1 MYYSGKEIVEIAV
14 RIEENGYAF
23 YIAAAEMI
31 REPNEIKNLFLDL
44 AEQETMHTASF
55 QKIFEKF
62 EPEDYEQAEEDF
74 SAYIRNLADKHIFG
88 KPEAGVTLAKTL
100 KSPKEA
106 LRVSFQFEN
115 DSVAF
120 YKELYSK
127 TKSDSKK
134 LIKQIIAEEEA
145 HAARIKRFL

>member
-1 MYYSGKEIVEIAV
+1 
-14 RIEENGYAF
+14 
-23 YIAAAEMI
+23 
-31 REPNEIKNLFLDL
+31 
-44 AEQETMHTASF
+44 MHTASF

-106 LRVSFQFEN
+106 LQVAFQFEN